1 MLLGSAKDEHY
12 SCFHFPTAEFLPS
25 FFQLKVSKFLNEFMK
40 LSFLPKYEWKI
51 SALCSEGR
59 NLDNFLFIF
68 WEKRWLHKFILKMSD
83 LSSGLKKVS
92 KYYKLII
99 FIKFLLF
106 NLYYRFYYTTAYM
119 YCHVELFHKSENT
132 ENH

>member
-1 MLLGSAKDEHY
+1 MTSIWGLIAFEGSLSRRPTHLLKWASRRKYTIHILVKPYCTCKQTNMLK
-12 SCFHFPTAEFLPS
+12 FRQ
-25 FFQLKVSKFLNEFMK
+25 FQNEFMK
-40 LSFLPKYEWKI
+40 SSFLTKYKRKIVRI

-59 NLDNFLFIF
+59 NLDNFLFVF

-99 FIKFLLF
+99 FIKF
-106 NLYYRFYYTTAYM
+106 NLYM
-119 YCHVELFHKSENT
+119 YCHV
-132 ENH
+132 